1 VVPAIPV
8 DELDVEIAELIGSV
22 SRQIRIA
29 VNRDLEPLGVTTS
42 HVRALGVLGRA
53 PEPMRMHELADR
65 LRIAR
70 RTATGIVDE
79 LEARRLV
86 ARQPD
91 PTDGR
96 GVTVTV
102 TAEGR
107 EMLRDIAGRRG
118 AVVARLTA
126 RLSDEQAVVLRDLLA
141 RLDGLGRAG
150 PAGG

>member
-1 VVPAIPV
+1 VVPDIPV
-8 DELDVEIAELIGSV
+8 DELDLEIAELIGSV
-22 SRQIRIA
+22 SRQIRVA

-53 PEPMRMHELADR
+53 PEAVRMHELADR

-79 LEARRLV
+79 LEARALV
-86 ARQPD
+86 ARHPD

-107 EMLRDIAGRRG
+107 EVLRDIAGRRA

-126 RLSDEQAVVLRDLLA
+126 RLSREQAVVLCDLLA
-141 RLDGLGRAG
+141 RLDGLGRAD
-150 PAGG
+150 PAGS